1 VVENLNRINIKIDVV
16 LECNG
21 KVILNQELANLLE
34 LTEITGSLHRSC
46 KLLGIPYS
54 RAWEKILKIENILG
68 KKILEKKKGGAGGG
82 YSRLTDFG
90 KKLLR
95 IYKTSSTR
103 IMAQKVSTKHLV
115 IASSHDVLLEHF
127 LSYLVRKYNIKVE
140 TLWLGSSGGLA
151 MIMLDRADIAGTH
164 LYDAETRQYNTPFLR
179 RYWIENKVVLIR
191 GYQREIGLVY
201 RSDVELNDVE
211 DIVLKRLRIV
221 NRNLGSGTRVLLDL
235 LLRDVAKKLNI
246 DYRELIRSIEGYDVE
261 VYTHR
266 DVAQYIV
273 EGKADVG
280 LAIRYVADMYGLK
293 FKHIAWENFDFVIPK
308 DRLSKDE
315 VQKFLKFLNSKE
327 FQELASI
334 LPGYRVTEDTG
345 KIIYS

>member
-1 VVENLNRINIKIDVV
+1 MENLDKINVKVDIV
-16 LECNG
+16 LEYNG

-34 LTEITGSLHRSC
+34 LTEVTGSLNRSC

-68 KKILEKKKGGAGGG
+68 KKILEKRKGGVGGG
-82 YSRLTDFG
+82 YSKLTDFG

-95 IYKTSSTR
+95 MYKASFMK
-103 IMAQKVSTKHLV
+103 IMMQEVLTKHLI
-115 IASSHDVLLEHF
+115 IASSHDVLLEHS
-127 LSYLVRKYNIKVE
+127 LNYLMRKYDIKVK

-164 LYDAETRQYNTPFLR
+164 LYDAETGQYNIPFLR
-179 RYWIENKVVLIR
+179 RYWIENKVVLVR

-201 RSDVELNDVE
+201 RSDVELNNVE
-211 DIVLKRLRIV
+211 DIVLKKLKIV
-221 NRNLGSGTRVLLDL
+221 NRNLGSGTRVLLDIL
-235 LLRDVAKKLNI
+235 LKDVAKKLNMN
-246 DYRELIRSIEGYDVE
+246 YQELIRSIEGYDVE

-273 EGKADVG
+273 EGRADIG
-280 LAIRYVADMYGLK
+280 LAIRYVANMYGLK

-308 DRLSKDE
+308 NRLSRDE
-315 VQKFLKFLNSKE
+315 VQKFLEFLNSKE
-327 FQELASI
+327 FQELANT
-334 LPGYRVTEDTG
+334 LPGYRVIEDTG